1 MYHLLYVFFLSIRIC
16 MVFEYVLDDYII
28 VEQVPSGISVSNLPA
43 YQLLCL

>member
-1 MYHLLYVFFLSIRIC
+1 MYHLLYIFFPYMYAWYLS
-16 MVFEYVLDDYII
+16 VYGLDDYII